1 MNSSQETEEKLES
14 KRHKS
19 VINPS
24 MEENEIFLF
33 IFLKKKKN
41 GNKIFNSL
49 KTIIN

>member
-24 MEENEIFLF
+24 MEEIQILNQEI
-33 IFLKKKKN
+33 
-41 GNKIFNSL
+41 
-49 KTIIN
+49 